1 MKHMP
6 LIASVMTPFPYSV
19 EAERSLRYARKMMA
33 EHKVQHL
40 PVMENGQLI
49 GVVSEKDIRSVLEDS
64 PELRDDDDS
73 RVRDIADPNA
83 YVVALNTPLDQVLQ
97 HMAESHASA
106 ALVTKQGR
114 LVGIFT
120 MTDVCRSY
128 GKFLRSKFSPNNGND
143 AA

>member
-19 EAERSLRYARKMMA
+19 EADRPLRFARKMMD

-40 PVMENGQLI
+40 PVMEDGRLI
-49 GVVSEKDIRSVLEDS
+49 GVVYGKDIHSVLEDGS
-64 PELRDDDDS
+64 EQTGGDNL
-73 RVRDIADPNA
+73 RVREIFEPNA
-83 YVVALNTPLDQVLQ
+83 YVVALNTPLDRVLQ
-97 HMAESHASA
+97 HMAETHASA

-128 GKFLRSKFSPNNGND
+128 VGFLQSMFSPNNGND